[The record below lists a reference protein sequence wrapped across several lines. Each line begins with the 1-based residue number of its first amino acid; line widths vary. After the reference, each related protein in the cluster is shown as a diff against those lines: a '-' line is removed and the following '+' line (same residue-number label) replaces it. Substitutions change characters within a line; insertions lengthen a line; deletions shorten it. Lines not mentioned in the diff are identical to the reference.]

1 MSRTSRRL
9 SMLLMLVCGLCML
22 GLAGADTILNQGS
35 ISSNLFRK
43 MRAVQAQ
50 IRAGQLNDAATQLG
64 YLQGVTTNAYEA
76 AVVRELTAD
85 LYVARGD
92 YANALAA
99 LQPVLQQNLLTGSE
113 QREAQLTLGKLLV
126 ANGQYQTG
134 LDSLRNSLQGQENPP
149 PDVLMALAQ
158 GYAQS
163 GQCRLAVPEAKR
175 AVDSTADT
183 PSEWYQLLISCL
195 YQTHDYAG
203 AADVL
208 ESALSRYP
216 DQVQYW
222 PQLGQAYAQS
232 GDASKALAVY
242 ALMYRQ
248 GLIRQS
254 QDYLSLASLYMQNNV
269 PYQAAQVLQEGL
281 QSGAVQASEADY
293 TLLATAWQ
301 DAGDLDKAVAA
312 LGEAEKQSKTGDAL
326 VAEAQ
331 IYTERHEWFSAIDT
345 AKKAIAKGGLKRPG
359 RAWLL
364 QGIAQVQNRQYDD
377 GTASLREALKYDD
390 ARPQAE
396 AWLHYLSV
404 RNSG

>member
-1 MSRTSRRL
+1 MKRARL
-9 SMLLMLVCGLCML
+9 IFASLAM
-22 GLAGADTILNQGS
+22 LAGLGTLGVAMADTVLNQGS
-35 ISSNLFRK
+35 ISSTLFRR
-43 MRAVQAQ
+43 MRGVQNQ
-50 IRAGQLNDAATQLG
+50 IRAGQYADAANQLS
-64 YLQGVTTNAYEA
+64 YLQGVTTNPYEA

-99 LQPVLQQNLLTGSE
+99 LQPAVQQNVLPGAE

-126 ANGQYQTG
+126 ANGQYQPG
-134 LDSLRNSLQGQENPP
+134 LDMLRNSLQGQENAP

-163 GQCRLAVPEAKR
+163 GQCRQAVPEAKR
-175 AVDSTADT
+175 AIDTAADSPA
-183 PSEWYQLLISCL
+183 EWYQLLISCL
-195 YQTHDYAG
+195 YQDHDYEG
-203 AADVL
+203 AAEQL
-208 ESALSRYP
+208 ETALSHYP

-222 PQLGQAYAQS
+222 SQLGEAYAQS

-248 GLIRQS
+248 GLIRQT
-254 QDYLSLASLYMQNNV
+254 QDYLNLASLYMQNSV
-269 PYQAAQVLQEGL
+269 PYQAATVLQEGL
-281 QSGAVQASEADY
+281 QSGAVPASEANY
-293 TLLATAWQ
+293 TLLAGAWQ
-301 DAGDLDKAVAA
+301 DAGDLDRAVAA

-326 VAEAQ
+326 VAQAQ
-331 IYTERHEWFSAIDT
+331 IYTQRHEWFSAIDT

-364 QGIAQVQNRQYDD
+364 QGIAQVQNRQYDE
-377 GTASLREALKYDD
+377 GTASLREAAKYDES
-390 ARPQAE
+390 RTQAD